1 MKRQRIDRLMS
12 LRRLTNAPSATT
24 AKILEAVRQTP
35 QLLHEPTSTATIH
48 RHTMHQFEEHSRALT
63 LVLED
68 GGVFEWSIV
77 LPQHALKYF
86 AERNG
91 HIRELLLREASKLG
105 AAHIWKT
112 IFYNDELGVGN
123 VLRADNRRKCVAFY
137 WSIAEFGNDLRFED
151 SWFCLGILRTGVLQ
165 KVRGGLSAVTR
176 TILRAAFVPHPT
188 DQTFTTG
195 ITLNLHEP
203 YLFVCQFSVSLGDE
217 ASLKETW
224 DLKGSSGMRPCV
236 KCKNCTMKRAALS
249 QHDPLLQTISCIN
262 FELFDTQS
270 DNDIW
275 WACDHIMQRQQ
286 LDSKANFERLET
298 ACGLNWNIYGL
309 LADQEL
315 REYVKPTS
323 IHFDGMHCYFSQG
336 IAGLELHNFLEAS
349 TRVGITF
356 AEVRQYFEA
365 DWRMAGN
372 INARVIA
379 NMTFSENRAKSS
391 EASWKGMASE
401 LLSVYPIMEH
411 MARNLLAPFHEI
423 RNELRSFLCMC
434 DIVKQVQRMKRQCP
448 VLESEVVRLKLLQKS
463 HLQAFIACYG
473 EQQVRPKH
481 HYSLHIG
488 DQCLEHGMMIDCF
501 VLERKHK
508 RIKHIANHINKSSTY
523 ETSVMAVVWNASL
536 CSASQLAEHFVGR
549 STVSQ
554 ELAAILGAQE
564 VLIGAQMMHNRISI
578 CCNDVL
584 VSDTDAIEVCACIQ
598 LNGNFCLLVRQF
610 AYCRAASRFK
620 RECDDLALLNLSM
633 SHTFSPAACWFFEA
647 NGSLSVL
654 S

>member
-1 MKRQRIDRLMS
+1 MKRQRRDRLLS
-12 LRRLTNAPSATT
+12 LRRFNAPAATI
-24 AKILEAVRQTP
+24 AKILETVRQTP
-35 QLLHEPTSTATIH
+35 QLLHEPTSATTVS
-48 RHTMHQFEEHSRALT
+48 RHTRHQFGEHSHALE
-63 LVLED
+63 LVLES
-68 GGVFEWSIV
+68 GGVFEWPVV

-91 HIRELLLREASKLG
+91 YIRELLLREAPKFG
-105 AAHIWKT
+105 AAHHWKT

-123 VLRADNRRKCVAFY
+123 VLRADNRRKFVAFY
-137 WSIAEFGNDLRFED
+137 WSLLEFGSDLRFED
-151 SWFCLGILRTGVLQ
+151 AWFCCGMLRTGVLQ

-176 TILRAAFVPHPT
+176 AILRAAFVPHPT
-188 DQTFTTG
+188 DQTFTSG
-195 ITLNLHEP
+195 ITLNLHVP

-236 KCKNCTMKRAALS
+236 RCKNCTMKRAALS

-262 FELFDTQS
+262 FELFDPQS

-275 WACDHIMQRQQ
+275 WACDHLMQRQR

-298 ACGLNWNIYGL
+298 ACGLNWNIRGV

-336 IAGLELHNFLEAS
+336 IAGLELRNFPEAL
-349 TRVGITF
+349 TRVGINF

-365 DWRMAGN
+365 DWRMLGN
-372 INARVIA
+372 INTRAIA
-379 NMTFSENRAKSS
+379 AMTLSENREKSS

-401 LLSVYPIMEH
+401 LLSVYPIMDH
-411 MARNLLAPFHEI
+411 MARTLLAPFHEI

-434 DIVKQVQRMKRQCP
+434 DIVKQLQRMKRQCP
-448 VLESEVVRLKLLQKS
+448 ILVSEVVRLKLLQKS

-473 EQQVRPKH
+473 EEQVRPKH

-488 DQCLEHGMMIDCF
+488 DQCLEHGMMLDCF

-508 RIKHIANHINKSSTY
+508 QLKNAANNVHNTSMY
-523 ETSVMAVVWNASL
+523 ETSVMALAWNASL
-536 CSASQLAEHFVGR
+536 HSASQLADNFVGR
-549 STVSQ
+549 RTVSR

-564 VLIGAQMMHNRISI
+564 VLVGAHVMHNRLSI
-578 CCNDVL
+578 YFNDVL

-598 LNGNFCLLVRQF
+598 IDGKLCLLVRQF
-610 AYCRAASRFK
+610 AYCSVASRFK
-620 RECDDLALLNLSM
+620 RECDDLALLDLSM
-633 SHTFSPAACWFFEA
+633 SHTFLPATCWFFEA
-647 NGSLSVL
+647 DGSLSVL
-654 S
+654 W